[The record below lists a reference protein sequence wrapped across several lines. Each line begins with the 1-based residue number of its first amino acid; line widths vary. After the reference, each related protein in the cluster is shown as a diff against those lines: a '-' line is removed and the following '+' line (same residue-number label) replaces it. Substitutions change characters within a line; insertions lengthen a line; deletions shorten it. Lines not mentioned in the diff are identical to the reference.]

1 MTTPRAPRA
10 LARVAAVALVFA
22 GAACWAARADQLED
36 VLSRFDRVQ
45 ESIHTLSAEFT
56 ETTTSDLL
64 LDPISARG
72 RFYLTKPDALRWE
85 YSSPEEMRFVI
96 AEDEYTGYFPERKR
110 AERRS
115 VQRWSEQIFRFFGVG
130 QGSAELAKFY
140 DIKLA
145 PQQSGG
151 TYLLLLEP
159 AKRRVRKRI
168 PEVKFWLDAETY
180 LPTRIEYRSKNGN
193 TRTIEFHEITLNPDL
208 AASLYEVE
216 IPDGVKVTRGFSGLP
231 DFSDDSAQ

>member
-1 MTTPRAPRA
+1 MTTPRAKGAVAGR
-10 LARVAAVALVFA
+10 AAVALLVA
-22 GAACWAARADQLED
+22 GAACCAVSAGPLED

-45 ESIHTLSAEFT
+45 ETIHTLSAEFT

-64 LDPISARG
+64 LDPITARG

-130 QGSAELAKFY
+130 QGSDELAKFY
-140 DIKLA
+140 DITLA
-145 PQQSGG
+145 PTQSSGSH
-151 TYLLLLEP
+151 LLLLEP